1 MHELKR
7 KLKQELKK
15 YDQSGSE
22 LSMTDLEIVHMITD
36 TIKNIDKIEMLEDEY
51 EEGHSRD
58 GRWMARGSYDDDSSY
73 RRRRDRMGRYSRDG
87 GYSEEGGG
95 YSRRGSYE
103 GGKEQMIECIEEMM
117 EDAKSPR
124 EKDILKRCLA
134 EMKNA

>member
-1 MHELKR
+1 MHK
-7 KLKQELKK
+7 LKK
-15 YDQSGSE
+15 YLKEE
-22 LSMTDLEIVHMITD
+22 LRQYEEKGNLSSSDLQAVHTITD
-36 TIKNIDKIEMLEDEY
+36 TIKNLCKIDILEEEY

-103 GGKEQMIECIEEMM
+103 GGKEQMVECIEEMM

>member
-1 MHELKR
+1 MHK
-7 KLKQELKK
+7 LKK
-15 YDQSGSE
+15 YLKEE
-22 LSMTDLEIVHMITD
+22 LRQYEEKGNLSSSDLQAVHMITD
-36 TIKNIDKIEMLEDEY
+36 TIKNIDKIEMLEEEY

-103 GGKEQMIECIEEMM
+103 GGKEQMVECIEEMM

>member
-1 MHELKR
+1 MHK
-7 KLKQELKK
+7 LKK
-15 YDQSGSE
+15 YLKEE
-22 LSMTDLEIVHMITD
+22 LRQYEEKGNLSSSDIQAVHMITD

-103 GGKEQMIECIEEMM
+103 GGKEQMVECIEEMM

>member
-1 MHELKR
+1 MH
-7 KLKQELKK
+7 KLKKNLKEELRQYEEKAN
-15 YDQSGSE
+15 
-22 LSMTDLEIVHMITD
+22 LSSSDLPIVQMITD
-36 TIKNIDKIEMLEDEY
+36 IIKNICKIDALEDEY

-103 GGKEQMIECIEEMM
+103 GGKEQMVECIEEMM